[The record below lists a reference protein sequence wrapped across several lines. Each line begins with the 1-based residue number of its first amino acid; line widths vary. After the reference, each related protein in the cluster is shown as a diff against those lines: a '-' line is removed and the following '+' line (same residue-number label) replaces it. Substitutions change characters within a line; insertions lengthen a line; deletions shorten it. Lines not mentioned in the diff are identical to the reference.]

1 MKKGLWLLLFSTIA
15 MFEFSSVSPV
25 SPVSAATNE
34 PQTPKTQIAANKNQK
49 NQANLSSKSSKSL
62 EGWVTE
68 NGTTFYYQNGKKVT
82 GQIKID
88 NSYYLFDK
96 NGQRLIGVRKTPHKA
111 SYSYYLGDG
120 KRSEMSIATPKTQY
134 LIKNG
139 KIIGVKNKVDAIS
152 QRPQLPTGCE
162 MTAVTMMLNFAGVPV
177 SKIEVANLTPRSRN
191 PNKGFI
197 GSPYKKYPAGY
208 WVAPDGIKGVV
219 KKYLGTAEVMTGAS
233 LTAIKNKLLR
243 SHLVVVWV
251 SGIDGFSNHAL
262 TLTGY
267 YKKRLYYN
275 DPWTGKKASIST
287 SSFIKHWHDDGYR
300 ALSY

>member
-15 MFEFSSVSPV
+15 TFEFSSV

-96 NGQRLIGVRKTPHKA
+96 NGQRLSGVRKTPHKA

-120 KRSEMSIATPKTQY
+120 KRSETSIATPKTQY

-139 KIIGVKNKVDAIS
+139 KIIGVKNKVAAIS

-177 SKIEVANLTPRSRN
+177 SKIEVANLTPRSSN

-219 KKYLGTAEVMTGAS
+219 KKYLGTAEVMTGTS

>member
-1 MKKGLWLLLFSTIA
+1 MKKGFWLLLLTAITT
-15 MFEFSSVSPV
+15 FEFGTANS
-25 SPVSAATNE
+25 VSAATNK
-34 PQTPKTQIAANKNQK
+34 PQAPKTQVVANKTEK
-49 NQANLSSKSSKSL
+49 NRANLSSKSSKTL

-68 NGTTFYYQNGKKVT
+68 NGATSYYQDGKKVT
-82 GQIKID
+82 GQIKIG

-96 NGQRLIGVRKTPHKA
+96 NGQRLSGVRKTPHKA
-111 SYSYYLGDG
+111 SYSYYLDDG
-120 KRSEMSIATPKTQY
+120 KRSETSIATPKTQY

-139 KIIGVKNKVDAIS
+139 KIIGVKNKAAAIS

-162 MTAVTMMLNFAGVPV
+162 MTAVTMMLNFAGIPV
-177 SKIEVANLTPRSRN
+177 SKTEVANLTPRSSN

-208 WVAPDGIKGVV
+208 WVAPNGIKGVV
-219 KKYLGTAEVMTGAS
+219 KKYLGTAKVMTGAS

-275 DPWTGKKASIST
+275 DPWTGKKASINT
-287 SSFIKHWHDDGYR
+287 SNFIKHWRGDGYR

>member
-15 MFEFSSVSPV
+15 TFEFSSA

-96 NGQRLIGVRKTPHKA
+96 NGQRLSGVRKTPHKA

-120 KRSEMSIATPKTQY
+120 KRSETSIVTPKTQY

-177 SKIEVANLTPRSRN
+177 SKIEVANLTPRSSN

-219 KKYLGTAEVMTGAS
+219 KKYLGTAEVMTGTS

>member
-1 MKKGLWLLLFSTIA
+1 MKKGFWLLLLTTIA
-15 MFEFSSVSPV
+15 TFGFGTANS
-25 SPVSAATNE
+25 VSAATNE
-34 PQTPKTQIAANKNQK
+34 PQTPKRQIVANKKQENQS
-49 NQANLSSKSSKSL
+49 NLSSKPSKTL
-62 EGWVTE
+62 AGWVTA
-68 NGTTFYYQNGKKVT
+68 NGTQSYYKDGKRVT
-82 GQIKID
+82 GQAKIAG
-88 NSYYLFDK
+88 SYYLFDK
-96 NGQRLIGVRKTPHKA
+96 KGNMLTGVRKTPHKKT
-111 SYSYYLGDG
+111 YSFYLKDG
-120 KRSEMSIATPKTQY
+120 KRSETSIATSKTKY
-134 LIKNG
+134 LIKSG
-139 KIIGVKNKVDAIS
+139 KINGVRNNVKAIS

-177 SKIEVANLTPRSRN
+177 SKTEVANLTPRSSN

-208 WVAPDGIKGVV
+208 WVAPNGIKGVV
-219 KKYLGTAEVMTGAS
+219 KKYLGTAKVMTGAR

-287 SSFIKHWHDDGYR
+287 SSFIKHWRGDGYR